1 MKIYFSAA
9 SPFVRKVFVCAH
21 ELGLADRIEKL
32 PSAAHPVNR
41 DATIRQHNPL
51 GQVPTFFNDEGEVLY
66 DSRVICEY
74 LNALAKGGL
83 FGDENTRWRILTEG
97 AMGDGL
103 LGAALLSR
111 YEVVARP
118 TTLKWD
124 QWEQGQL
131 GKIADVLDRIEHGVP
146 DLAARVDIATITFA
160 CGLGYLD
167 FRFPSFDWRSGRP
180 TAAAWFETFR
190 QRPSM
195 EATKPTT

>member
-32 PSAAHPVNR
+32 PSQAHPVNR
-41 DATIRQHNPL
+41 DASIRRHNPL
-51 GQVPTFFNDEGEVLY
+51 GQVPTFFNDEGDVLY

-74 LNALAKGGL
+74 LNALGDGRL
-83 FGDENTRWRILTEG
+83 FGDGADRWRILTQA

-118 TTLKWD
+118 APLKWD
-124 QWEQGQL
+124 QWEEGQF
-131 GKIADVLDRIEHGVP
+131 GKIVDVIDRIEHSVP
-146 DLAARVDIATITFA
+146 DLADRIDIATVTFA

-167 FRFPSFDWRSGRP
+167 FRFPSFDWRNGRP
-180 TAAAWFETFR
+180 KTAAWFETFR

-195 EATKPTT
+195 EATKPS

>member
-32 PSAAHPVNR
+32 PSHAHPVNR
-41 DATIRQHNPL
+41 DAAIRQHNPL
-51 GQVPTFFNDEGEVLY
+51 GQVPTFFNDDGEVLY

-74 LNALAKGGL
+74 LNARAGGRL
-83 FGDENTRWRILTEG
+83 FGDGVDRWRILTQA

-118 TTLKWD
+118 APLKWD
-124 QWEQGQL
+124 QWEEGQF
-131 GKIADVLDRIEHGVP
+131 GKIVDVIDRIEHSVP
-146 DLAARVDIATITFA
+146 DLAARIDIATVTFA

-167 FRFPSFDWRSGRP
+167 FRFPSFDWRNERP
-180 TAAAWFETFR
+180 KTAAWFETFR

-195 EATKPTT
+195 EATKPS

>member
-1 MKIYFSAA
+1 
-9 SPFVRKVFVCAH
+9 
-21 ELGLADRIEKL
+21 
-32 PSAAHPVNR
+32 
-41 DATIRQHNPL
+41 
-51 GQVPTFFNDEGEVLY
+51 VPTFFDDEGEVLY

-74 LNALAKGGL
+74 LNARANGRL
-83 FGDENTRWRILTEG
+83 FGEGADRWRILTEA

-118 TTLKWD
+118 NTLKWD

-131 GKIADVLDRIEHGVP
+131 SKVDDVLDRIENDVRN
-146 DLAARVDIATITFA
+146 LASRIDIATITFA

-167 FRFPSFDWRSGRP
+167 FRFPSLDWRNRRP
-180 TAAAWFETFR
+180 KAAAWFETFR

-195 EATKPTT
+195 EATKPS